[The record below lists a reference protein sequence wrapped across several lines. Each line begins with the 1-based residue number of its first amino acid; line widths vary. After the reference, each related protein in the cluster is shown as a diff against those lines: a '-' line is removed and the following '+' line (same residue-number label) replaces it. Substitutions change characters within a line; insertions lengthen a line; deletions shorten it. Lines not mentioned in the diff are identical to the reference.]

1 MYYKQTGLHND
12 YKPALSMDPL
22 SAALLAAA
30 LYFLELRS
38 IAALAA
44 AVSVHELGH
53 LAALRLLGLRIRAF
67 RSEAQGFC
75 IDYEGE
81 TTRLGH
87 IAAALAGP
95 AAGLVLAFALSALA
109 TRRGSSFCALT
120 AGVSLLLSL
129 FNLLPVR
136 RLDGGRITGLI
147 LTAIF
152 GEAAGGR
159 AARAL
164 SAVTAAVLFAQGLC
178 VLLAGHGAG
187 LIIAAS
193 WLILSS

>member
-22 SAALLAAA
+22 SAALLAVA

-38 IAALAA
+38 IAALTA
-44 AVSVHELGH
+44 AVVVHELGH

-87 IAAALAGP
+87 IVAALAGP

-109 TRRGSSFCALT
+109 AYTVSSFCALT

-129 FNLLPVR
+129 FNLLPVC
-136 RLDGGRITGLI
+136 RLDGGRIAWL
-147 LTAIF
+147 LLPALF
-152 GEAAGGR
+152 GEAAGDR

-164 SAVTAAVLFAQGLC
+164 SAVTAAVLFALGLC
-178 VLLAGHGAG
+178 VLLTGHGAG

-193 WLILSS
+193 WLILSA

>member
-22 SAALLAAA
+22 SAALLAVA

-38 IAALAA
+38 IAALTA
-44 AVSVHELGH
+44 AVVVHELGH

-81 TTRLGH
+81 TTRLGN
-87 IAAALAGP
+87 IVAALVGP

-109 TRRGSSFCALT
+109 AYTVSSFCALT

-129 FNLLPVR
+129 FNLLPVC
-136 RLDGGRITGLI
+136 RLDGGRIAWL
-147 LTAIF
+147 LLPALF
-152 GEAAGGR
+152 GEAAGDR

-164 SAVTAAVLFAQGLC
+164 SAVTAAVLFALGLC

>member
-22 SAALLAAA
+22 SAALLAVA

-38 IAALAA
+38 IAALTA
-44 AVSVHELGH
+44 AVVVHELGH

-81 TTRLGH
+81 TTRLGN
-87 IAAALAGP
+87 IVAALAGP

-109 TRRGSSFCALT
+109 AYTVSSFCALT

-129 FNLLPVR
+129 FNLLPVC
-136 RLDGGRITGLI
+136 RLDGGRIAWL
-147 LTAIF
+147 LLPALF
-152 GEAAGGR
+152 GEAAGDR

-164 SAVTAAVLFAQGLC
+164 SAVTAAVLFALGLC

>member
-22 SAALLAAA
+22 SAALLAVA
-30 LYFLELRS
+30 LYCLELRS
-38 IAALAA
+38 IAALTA
-44 AVSVHELGH
+44 AVVVHELGH

-81 TTRLGH
+81 TTRLGN
-87 IAAALAGP
+87 IVAALVGP

-109 TRRGSSFCALT
+109 AYTVSSFCALT

-129 FNLLPVR
+129 FNLLPVC
-136 RLDGGRITGLI
+136 RLDGGRIAWL
-147 LTAIF
+147 LLPALF
-152 GEAAGGR
+152 GEAAGDR

-164 SAVTAAVLFAQGLC
+164 SAVTAAVLFALGLC

>member
-1 MYYKQTGLHND
+1 MYYKQLGLHNN
-12 YKPALSMDPL
+12 YSPVLSMDPL
-22 SAALLAAA
+22 STALLAVA

-38 IAALAA
+38 IAALTA
-44 AVSVHELGH
+44 AVVVHELGH

-67 RSEAQGFC
+67 RSETQGFC

-81 TTRLGH
+81 TPRIGH
-87 IAAALAGP
+87 ITAALAGP
-95 AAGLVLAFALSALA
+95 AAGFALAFALSALA
-109 TRRGSSFCALT
+109 AYTGSSFCALT

-136 RLDGGRITGLI
+136 RLDGGRIAWL
-147 LTAIF
+147 LLPALF
-152 GEAAGGR
+152 GETAGDS

-164 SAVTAAVLFAQGLC
+164 SAVTASALFALGLY
-178 VLLAGHGAG
+178 VLLSGHGAG
-187 LIIAAS
+187 LIIAAA

>member
-1 MYYKQTGLHND
+1 MYYKQLGLHNN
-12 YKPALSMDPL
+12 YSPVLSMDPL
-22 SAALLAAA
+22 STALLAAA

-38 IAALAA
+38 IAALTA
-44 AVSVHELGH
+44 AVVVHELGH

-67 RSEAQGFC
+67 RSETQGFC

-81 TTRLGH
+81 TTRIGH
-87 IAAALAGP
+87 ITAALAGP
-95 AAGLVLAFALSALA
+95 AAGLALAFALSALA
-109 TRRGSSFCALT
+109 AYTVSSFCALT

-136 RLDGGRITGLI
+136 RLDGGRIAWL
-147 LTAIF
+147 LLPALF
-152 GEAAGGR
+152 GETAGDS

-164 SAVTAAVLFAQGLC
+164 SAVTASALFALGLY
-178 VLLAGHGAG
+178 VLLSGHGAG
-187 LIIAAS
+187 LIIAAA

>member
-95 AAGLVLAFALSALA
+95 AAGLS
-109 TRRGSSFCALT
+109 
-120 AGVSLLLSL
+120 SL
-129 FNLLPVR
+129 FSGSPTR
-136 RLDGGRITGLI
+136 YQSSSISIRTGTQTSLI
-147 LTAIF
+147 FTSKHSPQC
-152 GEAAGGR
+152 R
-159 AARAL
+159 PP
-164 SAVTAAVLFAQGLC
+164 
-178 VLLAGHGAG
+178 
-187 LIIAAS
+187 
-193 WLILSS
+193 